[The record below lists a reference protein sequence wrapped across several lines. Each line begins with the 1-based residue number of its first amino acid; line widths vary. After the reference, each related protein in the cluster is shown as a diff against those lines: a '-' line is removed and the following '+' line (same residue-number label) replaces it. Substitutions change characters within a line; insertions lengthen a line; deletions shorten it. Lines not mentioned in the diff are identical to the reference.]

1 MFVNAN
7 KTPGKSDNE
16 SISLAIVEAKR
27 MGKNKV
33 VVPKHNERTDSDIW
47 VIEDTVYLPNDIEI
61 LIDNAHLVLAD
72 NVYCNMFANAYVS
85 ETRERTLADEQYGIT
100 IRGEGNAVLD
110 GGNYNSL
117 SERNSE
123 KDGRPHISK
132 NTTLLFVNCRNVTV
146 ENISI
151 TNQRWWGITNIFVR
165 DSYFGNLCI
174 RSDYS
179 RFADGVLYPGE
190 EPRNYDE
197 IYIKNSDG
205 IDLRVG
211 CNNILIENITGYAE
225 DDMIALTAL
234 GGFEKRL
241 GYYVSDKDD
250 DISDV
255 TIKNITADSS
265 CSLIRLLCNHGK
277 KVYNVIIDG
286 VNDTKDEKRIVTAPY
301 AIRISDK
308 KGRYQAPDGCPM
320 RKGDIKNI
328 TVRNV
333 VSKCKYAVA
342 LYNEL
347 CDITVEN
354 VTAINGLALVAPWD
368 EECVVE
374 GLCTQNIR
382 SIGNTGGITC
392 GRIIRR

>member
-16 SISLAIVEAKR
+16 SISLAIAEAKL

-33 VVPKHNERTDSDIW
+33 VIPKHNDRTDSDLW
-47 VIEDTVYLPNDIEI
+47 VIEDTIYLPNDIEI
-61 LIDNAHLVLAD
+61 LVDDAHLMLAD
-72 NVYCNMFANAYVS
+72 NVYCNMFANASVS
-85 ETRERTLADEQYGIT
+85 GTKDRTLADEQYGIT

-110 GGNYNSL
+110 GGNYNGL

-151 TNQRWWGITNIFVR
+151 TNQRWWGITNIYVR

-179 RFADGVLYPGE
+179 RFADGVHYPGE
-190 EPRNYDE
+190 EPGNYDE

-234 GGFEKRL
+234 GIFEKRL

-277 KVYNVIIDG
+277 KVYNVTIDG
-286 VNDTKDEKRIVTAPY
+286 VNDTKDEKRNITAPY

-308 KGRYQAPDGCPM
+308 KGRYKAPDGCLM

-333 VSKCKYAVA
+333 VSKCKYGVA

-347 CDITVEN
+347 CNIKIEN
-354 VTAINGLALVAPWD
+354 VTAIKGVALAAPEDEVCTVYGLETNNLRTMEDPAKV
-368 EECVVE
+368 
-374 GLCTQNIR
+374 R
-382 SIGNTGGITC
+382 C
-392 GRIIRR
+392 GEIIVK

>member
-16 SISLAIVEAKR
+16 SISLAIAEAKL

-33 VVPKHNERTDSDIW
+33 VIPKHNDRTDSDLW
-47 VIEDTVYLPNDIEI
+47 VIEDTIYLPNDIEI
-61 LIDNAHLVLAD
+61 LVDDAHLMLAD
-72 NVYCNMFANAYVS
+72 NVYCNMFANASVS
-85 ETRERTLADEQYGIT
+85 ETKDRTLADEQYGIT

-110 GGNYNSL
+110 GGKYNNL

-132 NTTLLFVNCRNVTV
+132 NTTVLFVNCRNVTV

-165 DSYFGNLCI
+165 DSVFRNLCI
-174 RSDYS
+174 WSDFS
-179 RFADGVLYPGE
+179 RFADGVHYPDEQPRHYE
-190 EPRNYDE
+190 EVYV
-197 IYIKNSDG
+197 KNSDG

-211 CNNILIENITGYAE
+211 CNNIVIENIYGFTQ
-225 DDMIALTAL
+225 DDTVALTAI
-234 GGFEKRL
+234 GAFEKRF
-241 GYYVSDKDD
+241 GYYVDGKDSD
-250 DISDV
+250 IHDV
-255 TIKNITADSS
+255 KIKNITADSA
-265 CSLIRLLCNHGK
+265 CSIVRLLCNCGNK
-277 KVYNVIIDG
+277 LYNVDIDG
-286 VNDTKDEKRIVTAPY
+286 VNHIKDESHIVLGTY
-301 AIRISDK
+301 AVRISEK
-308 KGRYQAPDGCPM
+308 AGLYQPGAPM
-320 RKGDIKNI
+320 VKGDMHDI

-333 VSKCKYAVA
+333 FSKCRYGVA

-354 VTAINGLALVAPWD
+354 VTAINGLALVAPWN

-374 GLCTQNIR
+374 RLRAENIR
-382 SIGNTGGITC
+382 SFGNTEGITC
-392 GRIIRR
+392 GRIVRR

>member
-1 MFVNAN
+1 MYINVNTTIGN
-7 KTPGKSDNE
+7 TDNE
-16 SISLAIVEAKR
+16 TITNAVRKAKEN
-27 MGKNKV
+27 GINKV
-33 VVPKHNERTDSDIW
+33 IIPKHNDRTDSDLW
-47 VIEDTVYLPNDIEI
+47 VIEDTIYLPNDIEI
-61 LIDNAHLVLAD
+61 LVDDAHLMLAD
-72 NVYCNMFANAYVS
+72 NVYCNMFANASVS
-85 ETRERTLADEQYGIT
+85 GTKDRTLADEQYGIT

-110 GGNYNSL
+110 GGKYNSL

-132 NTTLLFVNCRNVTV
+132 NTTVLFVNCRNVTV

-151 TNQRWWGITNIFVR
+151 INQRWWGITNIFVR

-179 RFADGVLYPGE
+179 RFADGVHYPGE

-234 GGFEKRL
+234 GIFEKRL

-255 TIKNITADSS
+255 TIKNIT
-265 CSLIRLLCNHGK
+265 
-277 KVYNVIIDG
+277 
-286 VNDTKDEKRIVTAPY
+286 
-301 AIRISDK
+301 
-308 KGRYQAPDGCPM
+308 
-320 RKGDIKNI
+320 
-328 TVRNV
+328 VRNV
-333 VSKCKYAVA
+333 VSKCKYGVA

-347 CDITVEN
+347 CNIKIEN
-354 VTAINGLALVAPWD
+354 VTAIKGVALAAPEDEVCTVYGLETNNLRTMEDPAKV
-368 EECVVE
+368 
-374 GLCTQNIR
+374 R
-382 SIGNTGGITC
+382 C
-392 GRIIRR
+392 GEIIVK